1 MSTIA
6 KVVLHS
12 IGQSLPLD
20 HSFPKIKD
28 NDQHKDKNKDRD
40 KDRKKMIDEEYNG

>member
-1 MSTIA
+1 MTSTIV
-6 KVVLHS
+6 KVVLNS

-28 NDQHKDKNKDRD
+28 NDQHKDRNKDRN
-40 KDRKKMIDEEYNG
+40 KDRKR